1 MNSDERARL
10 RTKSLPRLAERLR
23 SQGLSWGQVAERLGV
38 SKDTLAT
45 RIALGERLLS
55 LDDAQ

>member
-10 RTKSLPRLAERLR
+10 RTKSLPRLTEKLR